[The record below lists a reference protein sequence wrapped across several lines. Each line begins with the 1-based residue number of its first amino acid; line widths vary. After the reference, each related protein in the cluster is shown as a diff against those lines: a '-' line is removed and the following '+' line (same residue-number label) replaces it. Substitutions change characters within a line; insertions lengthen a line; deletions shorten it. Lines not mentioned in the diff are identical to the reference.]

1 MLTTQRLFFFLLPL
15 IAGSLLRPRKIH
27 AFGTASASNKE
38 RTLFLTAH
46 PDDETFFF
54 SPTLTALGRGS
65 SSVQGLGD
73 IFVVSLSTG
82 NAKGLG
88 DVRKEEFGRA
98 LEIFGI
104 REERRFI
111 LDHPYLQDNK
121 TAAWDPAI
129 IADEI
134 HPLVVEYNIT
144 TILTFDSHGITGHPN
159 HRSALGGALH
169 LIAHTLPLSSST
181 IRPRLFTLF
190 SRPSTKHLGPLA
202 VLMSQQYIPI
212 QGRIF
217 VASLVDYVTALRAM
231 SKHSSQLCLVPFL
244 KGLFSRY
251 LWVNEWVEVTA

>member
-1 MLTTQRLFFFLLPL
+1 MLTTQRILLLLLPL
-15 IAGSLLRPRKIH
+15 IAGSLLRPRTKH
-27 AFGTASASNKE
+27 TFGTALAGHKE
-38 RTLFLTAH
+38 RTLLLTAH

-54 SPTLTALGRGS
+54 SPTLTALSYS
-65 SSVQGLGD
+65 SMHGLGD

-88 DVRKEEFGRA
+88 DARREEFGRA

-104 REERRFI
+104 REERRSI

-121 TAAWDPAI
+121 TSAWDPAV
-129 IADEI
+129 IAEEI
-134 HPLVVEYNIT
+134 HPLVVEHNIT

-159 HRSALGGALH
+159 HRSALAGAVH
-169 LIAHTLPLSSST
+169 LISST
-181 IRPRLFTLF
+181 LLLSPSTVCPRLFTLY

-202 VLMSQQYIPI
+202 AFVAPGYISSP
-212 QGRIF
+212 GPVF

-231 SKHSSQLCLVPFL
+231 SKHPSQLRLIPFM

-251 LWVNEWVEVTA
+251 LWVNEWVEVTM